1 MAGTPP
7 NMVSLPPKRA
17 TLLLLIRLVKGIAK
31 RQCMLRYHPCGTGNV
46 YSGNALVNHWVRTLA
61 CRPGLVMKITS
72 SSCLLERQHRM
83 K

>member
-46 YSGNALVNHWVRTLA
+46 YSGNALVNH
-61 CRPGLVMKITS
+61 
-72 SSCLLERQHRM
+72 
-83 K
+83 